1 MTIKY
6 RVYTQKYAWK
16 EIVADNLDE
25 QEAREACAILQDQQP
40 LQKYDIEEYNW
51 APEAKRLGRDPD
63 LH

>member
-1 MTIKY
+1 M
-6 RVYTQKYAWK
+6 YTQKYAWK